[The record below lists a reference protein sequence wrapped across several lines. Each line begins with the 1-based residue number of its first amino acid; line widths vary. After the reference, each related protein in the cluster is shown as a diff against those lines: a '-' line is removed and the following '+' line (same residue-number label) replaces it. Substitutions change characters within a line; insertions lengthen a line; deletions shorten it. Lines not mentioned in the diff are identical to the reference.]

1 MPPEDQTPP
10 AAVEEADLTQSE
22 ENIISLTE
30 RAVAKDGTMDMR
42 VIEPGWGSSGFYSE
56 DVLRRDGPT
65 AFPPGTHM
73 HLDHATESERRERPE
88 GSIKDLAAVLISM
101 PAYQENG
108 KVGPGLYARAAVL
121 PTHRETIEALA
132 PYIGV
137 SIRAKGRYEAGE
149 AEGRKGHIIKSIT
162 AGESIDF
169 VTKPGAGG
177 KVLALMESLRE
188 KRGPDHDHDLSEHS
202 EDNDME
208 LKEAQ
213 DRISELEGKLT
224 ESDAKLTEASAATAT
239 EKVRADRAETALA
252 AVEAQSTARKALEN
266 VKLPDA
272 SKDRIVESIALN
284 PPLAEGKLDADAV
297 NAKVAESAKTE
308 AEYLERALGTGKVS
322 GMGQAS
328 KSDSAEAL
336 KESFTK
342 MYLDQGYGSDEAKKL
357 AAIAA
362 SGR

>member
-1 MPPEDQTPP
+1 MPHDEPAPP
-10 AAVEEADLTQSE
+10 DVAEEADLTQSD
-22 ENIISLTE
+22 ENSIFLTE
-30 RAVAKDGTMDMR
+30 KAVAKDGTMDIK
-42 VIEPGWGSSGFYSE
+42 VIAPGWGSSGYYSE
-56 DVLRRDGPT
+56 EVLRRDGPK
-65 AFPPGTHM
+65 AWPSGTHM
-73 HLDHATESERRERPE
+73 NLDHATESEMRERPE
-88 GSIKDLAAVLISM
+88 GSVKDLAAVLIST
-101 PAYQENG
+101 PTYQENG
-108 KVGPGLYARAAVL
+108 KAGPGLYARAAVL

-137 SIRAKGRYEAGE
+137 SIRARGKFESGE
-149 AEGRKGHIIKSIT
+149 ADGRKGHIIKSIT
-162 AGESIDF
+162 AGESVDF

-188 KRGPDHDHDLSEHS
+188 KRGPDHDLTEHK
-202 EDNDME
+202 ENDDME

-213 DRISELEGKLT
+213 DRISELESKLT
-224 ESDAKLTEASAATAT
+224 ESEAKITEAQTAAAE

-272 SKDRIVESIALN
+272 SKDRIVESITLN

-297 NAKVAESAKTE
+297 NAKVAEAAKAE

-322 GMGQAS
+322 GMGQADKPDAS
-328 KSDSAEAL
+328 KAL
-336 KESFTK
+336 KETFVK
-342 MYLDQGYGSDEAKKL
+342 MYLDQGHSPDEADKL
-357 AAIAA
+357 ATIAA